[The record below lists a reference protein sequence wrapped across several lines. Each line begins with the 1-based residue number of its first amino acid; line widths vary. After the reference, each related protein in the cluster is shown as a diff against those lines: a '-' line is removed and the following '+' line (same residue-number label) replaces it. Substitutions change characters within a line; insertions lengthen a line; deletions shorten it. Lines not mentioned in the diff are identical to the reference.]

1 MVSTWSSRSSPSRWL
16 VVAALVV
23 GLAGG
28 ALRLAA
34 AAPHSF
40 AWRLPTWLPEPIVP
54 PDNPMSEAKVD
65 LGRHLFYDER
75 MSVTGTFSCAS
86 CHQQARAFTD
96 GLPVAIGATGER
108 HSRNTMTLTNVAY
121 NPVLTWA
128 NPLLT
133 ELEQQALVPMFG
145 EHPIEMGLA
154 RREGTLLRTLRVDP
168 AYQRLFP
175 IAFPGTTD
183 PFSLA
188 NITRALAAF
197 QRTLLSHDSPY
208 DRYRYRG
215 DRAAVSDAVRR
226 GERLFFGER
235 LGCFH
240 CHGGFNFSDSV
251 RHRRLALAEIVFHNT
266 GLYNIGGGGNYP
278 PDNKGVYEITGRPED
293 MGAFRTPT
301 LRNIALTA
309 PYMHDGSLSTLPQV
323 LDHYA
328 AGGQTLHAGPHAG
341 IGSANPYKSSF
352 VRGFQVTAAER
363 SDLVAF
369 LESLTDETFV
379 LDRRFASP
387 FPPAL
392 RDQH

>member
-1 MVSTWSSRSSPSRWL
+1 
-16 VVAALVV
+16 
-23 GLAGG
+23 
-28 ALRLAA
+28 
-34 AAPHSF
+34 
-40 AWRLPTWLPEPIVP
+40 
-54 PDNPMSEAKVD
+54 MSEAKVD
-65 LGRHLFYDER
+65 LGRHLFYDR
-75 MSVTGTFSCAS
+75 RISITGTFSCAS

-108 HSRNTMTLTNVAY
+108 HARNTMTLTNVAY

-128 NPLLT
+128 NPLLS
-133 ELEQQALVPMFG
+133 ELEQQALVPMLG
-145 EHPIEMGLA
+145 EHPVEMGLTG
-154 RREGTLLRTLRVDP
+154 REGTLLQTLRVDP
-168 AYQRLFP
+168 VYQRFFP
-175 IAFPGTTD
+175 VAFPGKTE
-183 PFSLA
+183 PFSLV

-197 QRTLLSHDSPY
+197 QRTLLSHNSPY

-215 DRAAVSDAVRR
+215 DLAAVSDAARR

-251 RHRRLALAEIVFHNT
+251 RHRRLPLGEIVFHNT

-278 PDNKGVYEITGRPED
+278 PDNRGVYDVTGKPEH

-309 PYMHDGSLSTLPQV
+309 PYMHDGSLSTLSQV

-328 AGGQTLHAGPHAG
+328 AGGQTLHAGPNAG
-341 IGSANPYKSSF
+341 VGSANPYKSSF
-352 VRGFQVTAAER
+352 VRGFQLSGNER

-379 LDRRFASP
+379 LNRRFASP
-387 FPPAL
+387 FSEPAGV
-392 RDQH
+392 RR